1 MKTTLVFLLLAA
13 LCMPAP
19 TIQANTGFT
28 SILIVD
34 KRTIIST
41 AEMIGSGIIRS
52 KSGNNYTILSDD
64 ENTYQAVSEV
74 SYVVGAYV
82 SHSDPVNGWVEILGP
97 GH

>member
-1 MKTTLVFLLLAA
+1 MKTTLVFSVIALL
-13 LCMPAP
+13 CTTTP
-19 TIQANTGFT
+19 TIQATSKTIQEEVWIPDNNTT
-28 SILIVD
+28 AMLIGAG
-34 KRTIIST
+34 TI
-41 AEMIGSGIIRS
+41 RQ

-97 GH
+97 GD